1 MVSVWYA
8 SSAVASAGSRH
19 FSYEQQW
26 SRPPIQEDGTI
37 NAIMLWNQALAC
49 PAKGYSQPCP
59 LSLP

>member
-1 MVSVWYA
+1 MESVSIFPA
-8 SSAVASAGSRH
+8 S
-19 FSYEQQW
+19 EKW
-26 SRPPIQEDGTI
+26 SRPLVQEDGTI